1 MDELVLL
8 AREQMEKSVESLKGS
23 LATVRTGRASAALLD
38 GVMVDYYGEPTP
50 LNQIASVTIPEARQ
64 LVIKPY
70 DRNDIKNIIAAINA
84 SNLGLT
90 PINDGALVRLNVPA
104 LTEERRR
111 ELVKQTRKLVEDTKI
126 ICRNS
131 RRDAIED
138 LKKLKK
144 DSKITEDAEASYEK
158 DIQKKLDDISA
169 KIDKLMDDKEKEI
182 MQV

>member
-111 ELVKQTRKLVEDTKI
+111 ELVKVSKKYCEEGKVAV
-126 ICRNS
+126 RNV
-131 RRDAIED
+131 RRDAMNS
-138 LKKLKK
+138 LKREEK
-144 DSKITEDAEASYEK
+144 DGDITEDEQRNLEK
-158 DIQKKLDDISA
+158 QVQKVTDGAAK
-169 KIDKLMDDKEKEI
+169 KIDQLADEKRKEI
-182 MQV
+182 TQG

>member
-8 AREQMEKSVESLKGS
+8 AREQMEKSVDSLKGS

-111 ELVKQTRKLVEDTKI
+111 ELVKVSKKYCEEGKVAV
-126 ICRNS
+126 RNV
-131 RRDAIED
+131 RRDYMDE
-138 LKKLKK
+138 LKK
-144 DSKITEDAEASYEK
+144 DKSLPEDTRKSLEGEIQKVTDEFCKKIDEVYAAKEK
-158 DIQKKLDDISA
+158 DIMTI
-169 KIDKLMDDKEKEI
+169 
-182 MQV
+182 